1 MSHACTYTNST
12 HLEHARDTKLGLEAL
27 LVLLGHLP
35 QVLLAHL
42 VVRFEVGAD
51 LKAGREP
58 RLAVQVVE
66 LAPFF
71 DKDSVK
77 SGP

>member
-1 MSHACTYTNST
+1 MHTQHACTQST
-12 HLEHARDTKLGLEAL
+12 HLEHARDTKLGFKAL
-27 LVLLGHLP
+27 LVLLRHLP

-42 VVRFEVGAD
+42 VVCFEVGAD

-66 LAPFF
+66 LAPFLT
-71 DKDSVK
+71 KIL
-77 SGP
+77 